1 MKKIFFILC
10 FYVFSPSISSCMALD
25 LGIQSVNNL
34 KTQSICDDISTQ
46 ESTRIV
52 QEEKNQILIRL
63 VRKLVK
69 PSSSGLREFRTQAR
83 IYSKI
88 RVGNSY

>member
-1 MKKIFFILC
+1 MKDKESFKPLISDFLCYLYYPERFRAWNGSQFNFISK
-10 FYVFSPSISSCMALD
+10 VF
-25 LGIQSVNNL
+25 N
-34 KTQSICDDISTQ
+34 
-46 ESTRIV
+46 
-52 QEEKNQILIRL
+52 RL

>member
-1 MKKIFFILC
+1 MTTENTEKLLAEILVKIDNLNKEMTSEFK
-10 FYVFSPSISSCMALD
+10 
-25 LGIQSVNNL
+25 QVNNRFNEVD
-34 KTQSICDDISTQ
+34 KS
-46 ESTRIV
+46 
-52 QEEKNQILIRL
+52 IRL

>member
-1 MKKIFFILC
+1 MSKS
-10 FYVFSPSISSCMALD
+10 VAR
-25 LGIQSVNNL
+25 LGIGGPVGSG
-34 KTQSICDDISTQ
+34 KTALLEGLVPMLTQ
-46 ESTRIV
+46 QGIEVAVVT
-52 QEEKNQILIRL
+52 NDLLTTRL